1 MSAANCTSRF
11 RAWSNPT
18 LHRMFDNRRSTFHS
32 SIFRQAEVLRL
43 PSGVHATSSVPDECV
58 RGYVRPF
65 CGGSPLP
72 DTPSTAKPGRPPNRV
87 LDESGNSS
95 HREHGGGD
103 ARKIASEMAISSGQ
117 SLARSDPVAT
127 RRVSRRLD

>member
-1 MSAANCTSRF
+1 MNSMTLRTSKDYAKNYEGNGQSLRMKLRSEQSLRALFCMSAANCTSRF

-18 LHRMFDNRRSTFHS
+18 LPRMFDNPRSTFQS

-65 CGGSPLP
+65 CGGSPLAEHTFHCKTWP
-72 DTPSTAKPGRPPNRV
+72 PSKSRPR
-87 LDESGNSS
+87 
-95 HREHGGGD
+95 RI
-103 ARKIASEMAISSGQ
+103 RK
-117 SLARSDPVAT
+117 
-127 RRVSRRLD
+127 